1 MKRITLFLAALV
13 VTVALSSSSV
23 KAQGVSFH
31 VGGGIAMGAG
41 DLSDNTGT
49 GWMGFA
55 GLDMPIASMPGLGVG
70 ATASYARIPYE
81 GESDFDTNIT
91 ALLGELSYLIGATS
105 SNPFKPYLRGG
116 VGLVRHSFSSGYSN
130 GDSDSKNKVGFG
142 GGAGILYAMRQV
154 SPFLGVHYFTSGS
167 ETSYYTVYAG
177 ISISASGGTSAA
189 IRKAVGR

>member
-31 VGGGIAMGAG
+31 IGGGIAMGAG
-41 DLSDNTGT
+41 DLSDNTET

-55 GLDMPIASMPGLGVG
+55 GLDLPIASMPGLNVG
-70 ATASYARIPYE
+70 ATASYAHIPFE
-81 GESDFDTNIT
+81 GESDAATNIT
-91 ALLGELSYLIGATS
+91 ALLGELSYAIGATS
-105 SNPFKPYLRGG
+105 SSPFKPYVRGG
-116 VGLVRHSFSSGYSN
+116 VGLVRQAFSSGYG
-130 GDSDSKNKVGFG
+130 GDSESENKVGFG

-154 SPFLGVHYFTSGS
+154 SPFFGVHYFTSGS
-167 ETSYYTVYAG
+167 EASYYTVYAG
-177 ISISASGGTSAA
+177 ISISSGGGTAAA